1 MYSKG
6 DLLTPR
12 QAQQL
17 AVREAQRGA
26 GFVSPN
32 PLVGCVVVDTQ
43 HRLLTSGFH
52 GYYGGPHAER
62 VAFASLSDEE
72 LSGST
77 VYVTLEPCAHHGKTP
92 PCAELF
98 IGKKIYKVVV
108 GQKDPNPLVAG
119 RGIAILKK
127 ENILVETNEEFSVE
141 CARLAEQFFWH
152 IQNQTP
158 FVTLKV
164 ALSADGK
171 IAGIPGSNPMIT
183 SEEARFYA
191 RELRATYDATLIG
204 AETFLRDNPLLDFR
218 GTRWEGQKKPKV
230 VILDPRG
237 RARAFFAQSRMS
249 KVVSSQDVFFIT
261 EVNTASLKEL
271 YQKGIYSLYVE
282 GGAKTHELFIQQK
295 LFQKILCFVSP
306 KSVGGGV
313 PWVWSYDTLKNN
325 MQLLGSTSCGE
336 DELLELAPFK

>member
-6 DLLTPR
+6 DLLTPQ
-12 QAQQL
+12 QAQHL
-17 AVREAQRGA
+17 AVQEAQRGA

-43 HRLLTSGFH
+43 HRLLSSGFH

-62 VAFASLSDEE
+62 VAFASLSNEE

-77 VYVTLEPCAHHGKTP
+77 VYVTLEPCSHHGKTP
-92 PCAELF
+92 PCAELL
-98 IGKKIYKVVV
+98 IGKNIYKVVV
-108 GQKDPNPLVAG
+108 GQTDPNPLVAG
-119 RGIAILKK
+119 RGIDLLKK

-141 CARLAEQFFWH
+141 CARLAEKFFWH

-158 FVTLKV
+158 FVALKV

-171 IAGIPGSNPMIT
+171 IAGVPGSNPMIT

-218 GTRWEGQKKPKV
+218 GTRWEGQKNPKV

-237 RARAFFAQSRMS
+237 RARAFFAESRMS
-249 KVVSSQDVFFIT
+249 KVVSHKDVSFIT
-261 EVNTASLKEL
+261 EVSAATLKDL
-271 YQKGIYSLYVE
+271 YLKGIYSLYVE

-295 LFQKILCFVSP
+295 LFQKIICFVSP
-306 KSVGGGV
+306 KHLGEGV
-313 PWVWSYDTLKNN
+313 PWVWSNQDLRSQFNEITDKLV
-325 MQLLGSTSCGE
+325 GE
-336 DELLELAPFK
+336 DKCLEFYPK